1 MHSIPPK
8 LVLTEDTF
16 THRRVSMA
24 LIIDILRISRE
35 IFYFINL
42 LKKQNE
48 TDRNNLAGDLIEIA
62 DIVKDMFDKL
72 NMGFFPA
79 GCCQKL
85 DLVSHQLYFR
95 LEVALGPDHAQA
107 LVNKL
112 KQTHRVELLH
122 HEFTTGVIDPR
133 ELILLD
139 EAAGHFYASA
149 KMLQV

>member
-1 MHSIPPK
+1 MHSIHPK
-8 LVLTEDTF
+8 PVLTEDTF
-16 THRRVSMA
+16 THRRVSMT
-24 LIIDILRISRE
+24 LIMDILRVSRE
-35 IFYFINL
+35 TYYFINL

-48 TDRNNLAGDLIEIA
+48 TDRNNLACDLIEVG
-62 DIVKDMFDKL
+62 DTVKEMFDNL
-72 NMGFFPA
+72 IQGFFPA

-85 DLVSHQLYFR
+85 DLISHQLYFR

-122 HEFTTGVIDPR
+122 NEFTSGVIDPR

>member
-1 MHSIPPK
+1 M
-8 LVLTEDTF
+8 LTEDTF

-24 LIIDILRISRE
+24 LIIDILRVSRE
-35 IFYFINL
+35 TYYFINL

-48 TDRNNLAGDLIEIA
+48 TDRDTLAGDLIEVG
-62 DIVKDMFDKL
+62 DIVKEMFDKL
-72 NMGFFPA
+72 TMGFFPV

-85 DLVSHQLYFR
+85 ELISHQLYFR
-95 LEVALGPDHAQA
+95 LEVTLGPDHAQA

-112 KQTHRVELLH
+112 KQTNRVELLH
-122 HEFTTGVIDPR
+122 HEFTTGVIDAR

-139 EAAGHFYASA
+139 EAASHFYASA